1 MYKRQA
7 LRRANVLCLA
17 ATHDTEL
24 TYLLEDL
31 YTNYHFEEQITA
43 QSISFPYRLEQG
55 PARGKN
61 AIALLGNM
69 GIDEK
74 IVKQAERRAAE
85 FETTGSWEKNKFLR

>member
-1 MYKRQA
+1 MQIYIR
-7 LRRANVLCLA
+7 NI
-17 ATHDTEL
+17 THNFHNT
-24 TYLLEDL
+24 TIY
-31 YTNYHFEEQITA
+31 NYHFEEQITA